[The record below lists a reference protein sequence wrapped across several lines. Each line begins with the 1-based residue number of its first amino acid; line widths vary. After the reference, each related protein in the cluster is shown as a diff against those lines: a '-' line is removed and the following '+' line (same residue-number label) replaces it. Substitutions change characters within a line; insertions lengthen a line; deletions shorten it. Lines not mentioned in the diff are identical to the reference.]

1 MGHKEWVTD
10 SPRPS
15 SNVYSVIAKSLIL
28 IQEWVRR
35 QETETQMKLRVV
47 VCLWVILVLRGGDKE
62 F

>member
-15 SNVYSVIAKSLIL
+15 SSVYSVIAKSQLL

-62 F
+62 L